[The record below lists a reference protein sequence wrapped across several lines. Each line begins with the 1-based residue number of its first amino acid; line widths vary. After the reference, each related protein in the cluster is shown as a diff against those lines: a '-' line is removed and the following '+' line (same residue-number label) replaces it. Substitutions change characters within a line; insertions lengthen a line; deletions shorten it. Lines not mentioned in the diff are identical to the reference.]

1 MDKLFEKVEQF
12 QAPSTILFRSIELKL
27 LKQHLAKIVKPNTSI
42 LDLGCSEGLTAAVV
56 FNRKLDIGLDNHKY
70 FVKLAIDSGVYKKV
84 ILGDARKIPLSNKSV
99 DLVFSNCVIEH
110 IEGIDKVFSEVY
122 RVLKPGGKFVFT
134 TPSHNFYKY
143 SIFSRLGLKFIS
155 KFYGKLRD
163 KKYSHFNTYSIDEW
177 RDILANY
184 KLKIS
189 RGYYYISKQEAE
201 LWDMLLYFRIY
212 KGFLKKLIY
221 SVYKKA
227 NTTDNTGVAVCIIAR
242 K

>member
-27 LKQHLAKIVKPNTSI
+27 LKQHLAKITKTNTRI
-42 LDLGCSEGLTAAVV
+42 LDLGCGEGLTAAVV

-84 ILGDARKIPLSNKSV
+84 ILGDARKIPLPNKSV

-110 IEGIDKVFSEVY
+110 IEEIDKVFSEVY

-134 TPSHNFYKY
+134 TPSHNLYKY
-143 SIFSRLGLKFIS
+143 SIFSKLGLKFIS
-155 KFYGKLRD
+155 KIYGRLRD

-177 RDILANY
+177 RDILTKH

-189 RGYYYISKQEAE
+189 KGYYYISKQEAE

-212 KGFLKKLIY
+212 KGYLRKLIY
-221 SVYKKA
+221 RHFENA
-227 NTTDNTGVAVCIIAR
+227 IETDDKGAAVCIIA
-242 K
+242 KK